1 MVMNPQDEQMNKPRG
16 GLLGLFDKAMKADED
31 TGLSPLQNF
40 AAALDPLILKDLR
53 GGEGIRQQGV
63 QRAATMSKNKTV
75 DMLRQQGRN
84 DLADAV
90 MNRTIGPKEAFSVMQ
105 SEKAADTAF
114 QRQKDLAAFSA
125 GLKAPAAP
133 KLYSEFAK
141 LNADLQAGNISKDQ
155 YNASVQSFLNKNK
168 MSIRPFR
175 DINRKKTKVVTVG
188 SVKIGGDNPISVQS
202 MTNTLT
208 TDIEATINQINQIT
222 EAGGDLVRVSCPDK
236 ESTQALKKI
245 IAPKK
250 NLSFS
255 ENFFH
260 MCFGKVPEKE
270 IVKAFDV
277 SLILYAEHSFN
288 VSTFTARTITS
299 SLSDI
304 HGAITGAIASLKG
317 PLHGGANEEVM
328 HMMKK
333 IKKPENALKWINNAL
348 KNKEVVMGFGHRVY
362 KSGDSRV
369 PTMREYFGKVAKIKK
384 DKTFEKIYDIVEKVM
399 IKKKNIHPNVDYP
412 TGPTYHLMGF
422 DTDFF
427 TPIFVISRITGWSA
441 HIMEQHAANKLIRPL
456 AKYKGSKHRTVMQLN
471 QR

>member
-1 MVMNPQDEQMNKPRG
+1 MSDDIKK
-16 GLLGLFDKAMKADED
+16 GLLGIIVDETEISKVMPEINSLTYRGYAAQD
-31 TGLSPLQNF
+31 LCARCNF
-40 AAALDPLILKDLR
+40 EEVAYLILNKELPKKTQLKQFVKDLTK
-53 GGEGIRQQGV
+53 E
-63 QRAATMSKNKTV
+63 RALSKNLIEILKKIPKNSHPMDVART
-75 DMLRQQGRN
+75 
-84 DLADAV
+84 AV
-90 MNRTIGPKEAFSVMQ
+90 SVMGLEDKE
-105 SEKAADTAF
+105 SKDNSPKANLRKALRIFAKTPTA
-114 QRQKDLAAFSA
+114 LAAFYR
-125 GLKAPAAP
+125 L
-133 KLYSEFAK
+133 
-141 LNADLQAGNISKDQ
+141 
-155 YNASVQSFLNKNK
+155 
-168 MSIRPFR
+168 
-175 DINRKKTKVVTVG
+175 RKG
-188 SVKIGGDNPISVQS
+188 
-202 MTNTLT
+202 
-208 TDIEATINQINQIT
+208 
-222 EAGGDLVRVSCPDK
+222 
-236 ESTQALKKI
+236 KKI

-333 IKKPENALKWINNAL
+333 IKKPENALKWITKAL
-348 KNKEVVMGFGHRVY
+348 KNKDVVMGFGHRVY

-369 PTMREYFGKVAKIKK
+369 PTMREYFKRVAIIKK

-399 IKKKNIHPNVDYP
+399 IKEKNIYPNVDYP

-456 AKYKGSKHRTVMQLN
+456 ASYKGQKHRKVLEIN

>member
-1 MVMNPQDEQMNKPRG
+1 MSDDIKK
-16 GLLGLFDKAMKADED
+16 GLLGIIVDE
-31 TGLSPLQNF
+31 TEISKVMPEINSLTYSGY
-40 AAALDPLILKDLR
+40 AAQDLCARCDFEEVAYLILNKELPNKKQIK
-53 GGEGIRQQGV
+53 EFKKELSKEV
-63 QRAATMSKNKTV
+63 TLSKNLIDILKKIPKNSHPMDVART
-75 DMLRQQGRN
+75 
-84 DLADAV
+84 AV
-90 MNRTIGPKEAFSVMQ
+90 SVMGLEDKETKDN
-105 SEKAADTAF
+105 SPKANLRKAIRIFAKTPTA
-114 QRQKDLAAFSA
+114 LAAFYR
-125 GLKAPAAP
+125 L
-133 KLYSEFAK
+133 
-141 LNADLQAGNISKDQ
+141 
-155 YNASVQSFLNKNK
+155 
-168 MSIRPFR
+168 
-175 DINRKKTKVVTVG
+175 RKG
-188 SVKIGGDNPISVQS
+188 
-202 MTNTLT
+202 
-208 TDIEATINQINQIT
+208 
-222 EAGGDLVRVSCPDK
+222 
-236 ESTQALKKI
+236 KKI

-250 NLSFS
+250 KFGFS

-260 MCFGKVPEKE
+260 MCFGKVPNKE

-333 IKKPENALKWINNAL
+333 IKKPENALKWITKAL
-348 KNKEVVMGFGHRVY
+348 KNKDVVMGFGHRVY

-369 PTMREYFGKVAKIKK
+369 PTMREYFKRVAIIKK

-399 IKKKNIHPNVDYP
+399 IEEKNIYPNVDYP

-456 AKYKGSKHRTVMQLN
+456 ASYKGSKHRKVLQLN

>member
-1 MVMNPQDEQMNKPRG
+1 MSDDIKK
-16 GLLGLFDKAMKADED
+16 GLLGIVVDKTEISKVMPEINSL
-31 TGLSPLQNF
+31 TYRGY
-40 AAALDPLILKDLR
+40 AAQDLCASCKFEEVAYLILNKELPNKKQLKKF
-53 GGEGIRQQGV
+53 EKEETKE
-63 QRAATMSKNKTV
+63 RALSKNLINILKNIPKKSHPMDVART
-75 DMLRQQGRN
+75 
-84 DLADAV
+84 AV
-90 MNRTIGPKEAFSVMQ
+90 SVMGLEDKETKDN
-105 SEKAADTAF
+105 SPKANLRKTMRIFSKTPTAI
-114 QRQKDLAAFSA
+114 AAFYR
-125 GLKAPAAP
+125 L
-133 KLYSEFAK
+133 
-141 LNADLQAGNISKDQ
+141 
-155 YNASVQSFLNKNK
+155 
-168 MSIRPFR
+168 
-175 DINRKKTKVVTVG
+175 RKG
-188 SVKIGGDNPISVQS
+188 
-202 MTNTLT
+202 
-208 TDIEATINQINQIT
+208 
-222 EAGGDLVRVSCPDK
+222 
-236 ESTQALKKI
+236 KKI
-245 IAPKK
+245 ISPKK
-250 NLSFS
+250 NLTFS

-260 MCFGKVPEKE
+260 MCFGKVPNKE

-333 IKKPENALKWINNAL
+333 IKKPKNALNWINKAL
-348 KNKEVVMGFGHRVY
+348 DNKDVVMGFGHRVY

-369 PTMREYFGKVAKIKK
+369 PTMREYFKRVSIVKK

-399 IKKKNIHPNVDYP
+399 IERKNIYPNVDYP

-427 TPIFVISRITGWSA
+427 TPIFVMSRITGWSA

-456 AKYKGSKHRTVMQLN
+456 ASYKGNKHRKVIQLN

>member
-1 MVMNPQDEQMNKPRG
+1 MSDEIKK
-16 GLLGLFDKAMKADED
+16 GLLGIVVDE
-31 TGLSPLQNF
+31 TEVSKVMPEINSLTYRGY
-40 AAALDPLILKDLR
+40 AAQDLCARCDFEEVAYLILNKELPNKKQLNDFKKDLSK
-53 GGEGIRQQGV
+53 EI
-63 QRAATMSKNKTV
+63 TLSKNLINILKQVPKKSHPMDVART
-75 DMLRQQGRN
+75 
-84 DLADAV
+84 AV
-90 MNRTIGPKEAFSVMQ
+90 SVMGLEDKETKDN
-105 SEKAADTAF
+105 SPKANLNKAIRILAKTPTA
-114 QRQKDLAAFSA
+114 LAAFYR
-125 GLKAPAAP
+125 L
-133 KLYSEFAK
+133 
-141 LNADLQAGNISKDQ
+141 
-155 YNASVQSFLNKNK
+155 
-168 MSIRPFR
+168 
-175 DINRKKTKVVTVG
+175 RKG
-188 SVKIGGDNPISVQS
+188 
-202 MTNTLT
+202 
-208 TDIEATINQINQIT
+208 
-222 EAGGDLVRVSCPDK
+222 
-236 ESTQALKKI
+236 KKI

-260 MCFGKVPEKE
+260 MCFGKVPNKE

-328 HMMKK
+328 HMMNK

-348 KNKEVVMGFGHRVY
+348 KNKDVVMGFGHRVY

-384 DKTFEKIYDIVEKVM
+384 DKKFEKIYDIVEKVM
-399 IKKKNIHPNVDYP
+399 IKEKNIHPNVDYP

-456 AKYKGSKHRTVMQLN
+456 ASYKGNKHRKVMQLN

>member
-1 MVMNPQDEQMNKPRG
+1 MSDDIKK
-16 GLLGLFDKAMKADED
+16 GLLGIVVDE
-31 TGLSPLQNF
+31 TEISKVMPEINSLTYRGY
-40 AAALDPLILKDLR
+40 AAQDLCARCDFEEVAYLILNKELPNKKQLK
-53 GGEGIRQQGV
+53 EFKKELSKEI
-63 QRAATMSKNKTV
+63 TLSKNLINILKKIPKKSHPMDVARTV
-75 DMLRQQGRN
+75 
-84 DLADAV
+84 V
-90 MNRTIGPKEAFSVMQ
+90 SVMGLEDRETKDN
-105 SEKAADTAF
+105 SPKANLRKAVRIFAKTPTA
-114 QRQKDLAAFSA
+114 LAAFYR
-125 GLKAPAAP
+125 L
-133 KLYSEFAK
+133 
-141 LNADLQAGNISKDQ
+141 
-155 YNASVQSFLNKNK
+155 
-168 MSIRPFR
+168 
-175 DINRKKTKVVTVG
+175 RKG
-188 SVKIGGDNPISVQS
+188 
-202 MTNTLT
+202 
-208 TDIEATINQINQIT
+208 
-222 EAGGDLVRVSCPDK
+222 
-236 ESTQALKKI
+236 KKI
-245 IAPKK
+245 INPKK
-250 NLSFS
+250 KFNFS
-255 ENFFH
+255 ENFFY
-260 MCFGKVPEKE
+260 MCFGKVPNKE

-333 IKKPENALKWINNAL
+333 IKTPEKALKWINNAL
-348 KNKEVVMGFGHRVY
+348 KNKDVVMGFGHRVY

-369 PTMREYFGKVAKIKK
+369 PTMREYFKRVAIIKN

-399 IKKKNIHPNVDYP
+399 IKEKNIYPNVDYP

-456 AKYKGSKHRTVMQLN
+456 ASYKGSKHRKVIQLN

>member
-1 MVMNPQDEQMNKPRG
+1 MSDDIKK
-16 GLLGLFDKAMKADED
+16 GLLGIIVHETEISKVMPEINSL
-31 TGLSPLQNF
+31 TYRGY
-40 AAALDPLILKDLR
+40 AAQDLCARCDFEEVAYLILNKELPNKKQLK
-53 GGEGIRQQGV
+53 EFKKELSKEI
-63 QRAATMSKNKTV
+63 TLSKNLINILKQIPKKSHPMDVART
-75 DMLRQQGRN
+75 
-84 DLADAV
+84 AV
-90 MNRTIGPKEAFSVMQ
+90 SVMGLEDKETKDN
-105 SEKAADTAF
+105 SPKANLRKAIRILAKTPTA
-114 QRQKDLAAFSA
+114 LAAFYR
-125 GLKAPAAP
+125 L
-133 KLYSEFAK
+133 
-141 LNADLQAGNISKDQ
+141 
-155 YNASVQSFLNKNK
+155 
-168 MSIRPFR
+168 
-175 DINRKKTKVVTVG
+175 RKG
-188 SVKIGGDNPISVQS
+188 
-202 MTNTLT
+202 
-208 TDIEATINQINQIT
+208 
-222 EAGGDLVRVSCPDK
+222 
-236 ESTQALKKI
+236 KKI

-250 NLSFS
+250 NLCFS

-260 MCFGKVPEKE
+260 MCFGKVPNKE

-333 IKKPENALKWINNAL
+333 IKKPENALKWITKAL
-348 KNKEVVMGFGHRVY
+348 KNKDVVMGFGHRVY

-369 PTMREYFGKVAKIKK
+369 PTMREYFKRVAIIKK

-399 IKKKNIHPNVDYP
+399 IKEKNIYPNVDYP

-456 AKYKGSKHRTVMQLN
+456 ASYKGNKHRKVLQLN

>member
-1 MVMNPQDEQMNKPRG
+1 MSDDIKKGLMGVTVDETAISKVMPEINSLTYRGYAAQDLCARCAFEEV
-16 GLLGLFDKAMKADED
+16 AY
-31 TGLSPLQNF
+31 
-40 AAALDPLILKDLR
+40 LILNKELPNKKQLK
-53 GGEGIRQQGV
+53 EFKKELSSEISL
-63 QRAATMSKNKTV
+63 SKNLINILKQMPKKSHPMDVARTAVSFMGLEDRETRDNSPKANLRKAIRIFAKT
-75 DMLRQQGRN
+75 
-84 DLADAV
+84 
-90 MNRTIGPKEAFSVMQ
+90 P
-105 SEKAADTAF
+105 TA
-114 QRQKDLAAFSA
+114 LAAFYR
-125 GLKAPAAP
+125 L
-133 KLYSEFAK
+133 
-141 LNADLQAGNISKDQ
+141 
-155 YNASVQSFLNKNK
+155 
-168 MSIRPFR
+168 
-175 DINRKKTKVVTVG
+175 RKG
-188 SVKIGGDNPISVQS
+188 
-202 MTNTLT
+202 
-208 TDIEATINQINQIT
+208 
-222 EAGGDLVRVSCPDK
+222 
-236 ESTQALKKI
+236 KKI

-260 MCFGKVPEKE
+260 MCFGKVPNKE

-304 HGAITGAIASLKG
+304 HGAIAGAIASLKG

-333 IKKPENALKWINNAL
+333 IKKPENAFKWINNAL
-348 KNKEVVMGFGHRVY
+348 KNKSVVMGFGHRVY

-399 IKKKNIHPNVDYP
+399 IERKNIYPNVDYP

-427 TPIFVISRITGWSA
+427 TPIFVMSRITGWSA
-441 HIMEQHAANKLIRPL
+441 HIMEQHTSNKLIRPL
-456 AKYKGSKHRTVMQLN
+456 ASYKGNKHKQVLELN
-471 QR
+471 KR

>member
-1 MVMNPQDEQMNKPRG
+1 MSDDIKK
-16 GLLGLFDKAMKADED
+16 GLLGIVVDETEVSKVMPEINSLTYRGYAAQDLCAQCKFEEVAYLILNKELPNKKQLKEFEKEETKERVLSKTLINILKQMPKKSHPMDVARTAVSVMGLEDKETNDNSSEANLRKAMRI
-31 TGLSPLQNF
+31 F
-40 AAALDPLILKDLR
+40 
-53 GGEGIRQQGV
+53 
-63 QRAATMSKNKTV
+63 SKT
-75 DMLRQQGRN
+75 
-84 DLADAV
+84 
-90 MNRTIGPKEAFSVMQ
+90 P
-105 SEKAADTAF
+105 TA
-114 QRQKDLAAFSA
+114 LAAFYR
-125 GLKAPAAP
+125 L
-133 KLYSEFAK
+133 
-141 LNADLQAGNISKDQ
+141 
-155 YNASVQSFLNKNK
+155 
-168 MSIRPFR
+168 
-175 DINRKKTKVVTVG
+175 RKG
-188 SVKIGGDNPISVQS
+188 
-202 MTNTLT
+202 
-208 TDIEATINQINQIT
+208 
-222 EAGGDLVRVSCPDK
+222 
-236 ESTQALKKI
+236 KKI
-245 IAPKK
+245 IQPKK
-250 NLSFS
+250 KLTFA

-260 MCFGKVPEKE
+260 MCFGKVPNKE

-333 IKKPENALKWINNAL
+333 IKRPENALKWINKAL
-348 KNKEVVMGFGHRVY
+348 DDKNVVMGFGHRVY

-369 PTMREYFGKVAKIKK
+369 PTMREYFKRVAIIKK

-399 IKKKNIHPNVDYP
+399 IERKDIYPNVDYP

-456 AKYKGSKHRTVMQLN
+456 ASYKGSKHRKVLELN

>member
-1 MVMNPQDEQMNKPRG
+1 MSDEIKK
-16 GLLGLFDKAMKADED
+16 GLLGIVVDE
-31 TGLSPLQNF
+31 TEVSKVMPEINSLTYRGY
-40 AAALDPLILKDLR
+40 AAQDLCEYCRFEEVAYLILNKDLPNSIQLKKFEKEEKDNR
-53 GGEGIRQQGV
+53 ELSKNLYQVIKNMPKKSHPMDVARTAVSIMGLEDKETSDSSPE
-63 QRAATMSKNKTV
+63 ATMRKALRIFSKT
-75 DMLRQQGRN
+75 
-84 DLADAV
+84 
-90 MNRTIGPKEAFSVMQ
+90 P
-105 SEKAADTAF
+105 TA
-114 QRQKDLAAFSA
+114 LAAF
-125 GLKAPAAP
+125 
-133 KLYSEFAK
+133 YR
-141 LNADLQAGNISKDQ
+141 
-155 YNASVQSFLNKNK
+155 
-168 MSIRPFR
+168 IR
-175 DINRKKTKVVTVG
+175 
-188 SVKIGGDNPISVQS
+188 GG
-202 MTNTLT
+202 
-208 TDIEATINQINQIT
+208 
-222 EAGGDLVRVSCPDK
+222 
-236 ESTQALKKI
+236 KKI
-245 IAPKK
+245 IKPKK
-250 NLSFS
+250 SLSFS
-255 ENFFH
+255 ENFFY
-260 MCFGKVPEKE
+260 MCFGKVPQKE

-328 HMMKK
+328 HMMNK
-333 IKKPENALKWINNAL
+333 IKKPSNALKWINDAL
-348 KNKEVVMGFGHRVY
+348 KNKDVVMGFGHRVY

-456 AKYKGSKHRTVMQLN
+456 AKYKGSKHRKVMELN
-471 QR
+471 YR

>member
-1 MVMNPQDEQMNKPRG
+1 MSDEIKK
-16 GLLGLFDKAMKADED
+16 GLLGIVVDE
-31 TGLSPLQNF
+31 TEVSKVMPEINSLTYRGY
-40 AAALDPLILKDLR
+40 AAQDLCAKCKFEEVAYLILNGELPNKKQLKDFEKQERKERKL
-53 GGEGIRQQGV
+53 
-63 QRAATMSKNKTV
+63 SKTLLDDIKKFPKKAHPMDVARTTVSIMGLEDKETKDNSPKANMRKVMRIFAKTPV
-75 DMLRQQGRN
+75 
-84 DLADAV
+84 A
-90 MNRTIGPKEAFSVMQ
+90 
-105 SEKAADTAF
+105 
-114 QRQKDLAAFSA
+114 LAAFYRS
-125 GLKAPAAP
+125 
-133 KLYSEFAK
+133 
-141 LNADLQAGNISKDQ
+141 
-155 YNASVQSFLNKNK
+155 
-168 MSIRPFR
+168 
-175 DINRKKTKVVTVG
+175 RKG
-188 SVKIGGDNPISVQS
+188 
-202 MTNTLT
+202 
-208 TDIEATINQINQIT
+208 
-222 EAGGDLVRVSCPDK
+222 
-236 ESTQALKKI
+236 KKI
-245 IAPKK
+245 IPPKN

-260 MCFGKVPEKE
+260 MCFGKVPNKD

-328 HMMKK
+328 HMMNK
-333 IKKPENALKWINNAL
+333 IKKPENAHKWINNAL
-348 KNKEVVMGFGHRVY
+348 DNKDVVMGFGHRVY

-384 DKTFEKIYDIVEKVM
+384 DKKFEKIYDIVEKVM
-399 IKKKNIHPNVDYP
+399 IERKNIHPNVDYP

-441 HIMEQHAANKLIRPL
+441 HIIEQHAANKLIRPL
-456 AKYKGSKHRTVMQLN
+456 ASYKGNQHRKVIQLN

>member
-1 MVMNPQDEQMNKPRG
+1 MGDEIKK
-16 GLLGLFDKAMKADED
+16 GLLGIVVDETEVSKVMPD
-31 TGLSPLQNF
+31 INSLTYRGY
-40 AAALDPLILKDLR
+40 AAQDLCAQCKFEEVAYLILNGELPDKKQLKDFEKQERKERKL
-53 GGEGIRQQGV
+53 
-63 QRAATMSKNKTV
+63 SKTLLEDIKKFPKKAHPMDVARTAVSIMGLEDLETKDNSPKANMRKVMRIFAKTPV
-75 DMLRQQGRN
+75 
-84 DLADAV
+84 A
-90 MNRTIGPKEAFSVMQ
+90 
-105 SEKAADTAF
+105 
-114 QRQKDLAAFSA
+114 LAAFYRS
-125 GLKAPAAP
+125 
-133 KLYSEFAK
+133 
-141 LNADLQAGNISKDQ
+141 
-155 YNASVQSFLNKNK
+155 
-168 MSIRPFR
+168 
-175 DINRKKTKVVTVG
+175 RKG
-188 SVKIGGDNPISVQS
+188 
-202 MTNTLT
+202 
-208 TDIEATINQINQIT
+208 
-222 EAGGDLVRVSCPDK
+222 
-236 ESTQALKKI
+236 KKI
-245 IAPKK
+245 ILPKN

-260 MCFGKVPEKE
+260 MCFGKVPNKD

-328 HMMKK
+328 HMMNK

-348 KNKEVVMGFGHRVY
+348 DNKDVVMGFGHRVY

-384 DKTFEKIYDIVEKVM
+384 DKKFEKIYDIVEKVM
-399 IKKKNIHPNVDYP
+399 IERKDIHPNVDYP

-441 HIMEQHAANKLIRPL
+441 HIIEQHAANKLIRPL
-456 AKYKGSKHRTVMQLN
+456 ASYKGNKHRKVVQLN